1 MTLYVRVLSEE
12 EQASLNKM
20 IADSE
25 SESLSTRAHIVLL
38 SSQGYTSTEISSRV
52 SRHPASV
59 RKWIQRFN
67 ARGVSSLLE
76 APSPG
81 RKRSY
86 TPEQAN
92 KMLEIALTD
101 PRSLGLKFSR
111 WSLHRLTHYF
121 IETGVVDTISH
132 DTVWRI
138 LRSKG
143 VRFQKSKGWE
153 PQDRKTESAD
163 RD

>member
-20 IADSE
+20 ITDSE
-25 SESLSTRAHIVLL
+25 SESLSTRARIVLL
-38 SSQGYTSTEISSRV
+38 SSQGYTSTEISSQV
-52 SRHPASV
+52 GRHPASV

-67 ARGVSSLLE
+67 AKGISSLLE

-86 TPEQAN
+86 TSEQA
-92 KMLEIALTD
+92 KRMIEIALTE
-101 PRSLGLKFSR
+101 PRSLGLQFSR

-121 IETGVVDTISH
+121 IETGIVDTISH

-138 LRSKG
+138 LRSKE

-153 PQDRKTESAD
+153 PKDRKTEPANEG
-163 RD
+163 